1 MKEEPASGRRVQEL
15 VREQQILRAAIQEL
29 ALSDYG
35 GMSIEGVAR
44 RAGVNKTTVYRKWE
58 TKVDLLRAALG
69 SVFDSFPV
77 GPTLGDL
84 RSDMLRLGKQFRVF
98 TQSIEGKSL
107 MRLRLLQHPEPELA
121 EIAKQLN
128 ARQSKEVRVL
138 VEAAIARGEVSRDI
152 DLVLLLDMLWGVL
165 YARLEMKNEP
175 VSDAMLEEVVDILM
189 NGARRQSAPRGTSV
203 TRVTRATK
211 TTRAVRKAKATKVPQ
226 AQRRPR
232 RRAR

>member
-1 MKEEPASGRRVQEL
+1 
-15 VREQQILRAAIQEL
+15 
-29 ALSDYG
+29 
-35 GMSIEGVAR
+35 
-44 RAGVNKTTVYRKWE
+44 VNKTTVYRKWE

-138 VEAAIARGEVSRDI
+138 VDAAIARGEVSRDI

-189 NGARRQSAPRGTSV
+189 NGARRQSAPRATSV
-203 TRVTRATK
+203 TRATRATK

>member
-152 DLVLLLDMLWGVL
+152 DLILLLDMLWGVL

-189 NGARRQSAPRGTSV
+189 NGARRQSAPRVTSATSA
-203 TRVTRATK
+203 TR
-211 TTRAVRKAKATKVPQ
+211 TTRAPRKTKATKVPQ
-226 AQRRPR
+226 AKRRPR